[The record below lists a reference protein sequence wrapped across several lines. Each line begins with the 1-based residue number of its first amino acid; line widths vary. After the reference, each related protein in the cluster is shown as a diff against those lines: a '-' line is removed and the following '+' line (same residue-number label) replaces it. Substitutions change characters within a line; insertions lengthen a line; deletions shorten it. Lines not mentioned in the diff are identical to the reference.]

1 MVREKV
7 FDAVCGLL
15 DGMRVVVI
23 CRDHLGV
30 ERFFGEAMTLVGQF
44 DGVSFSGR
52 GREAVI
58 RRGDGRILIT
68 SICPCGVSADLAIL
82 DEHATSINELDY
94 ARMCVISRDGKLVK

>member
-23 CRDHLGV
+23 CRHHLDV
-30 ERFFGEAMTLVGQF
+30 ERFFGEVMTVVGRF
-44 DGVSFSGR
+44 DGISFAGR
-52 GREAVI
+52 SREAEI

-68 SICPCGVSADLAIL
+68 TILRGVSADVAIL
-82 DEHATSINELDY
+82 DDHATSIDELDY
-94 ARMCVISRDGKLVK
+94 ARMCVIPRDGKLVK